1 MSVDVRKT
9 LTDAGYIAV
18 GVGVLGFQ
26 QVQTRRREIQAKM
39 VGAGSPLHV
48 IGDQTNDLRL
58 KVKAG
63 LDRATEAAQGFG
75 TQVAAS
81 AKPIVIDVATRAESL
96 PAPLPKAVTPAVKL
110 AKSVVGAT
118 A

>member
-1 MSVDVRKT
+1 MAVDVKKT

-26 QVQTRRREIQAKM
+26 QVQTRRREMQDR
-39 VGAGSPLHV
+39 VTGAASPLHV
-48 IGDQTNDLRL
+48 VGEQTNELRL

-75 TQVAAS
+75 TQVAES
-81 AKPIVIDVATRAESL
+81 AKPIVLDVAERAETL
-96 PAPLPKAVTPAVKL
+96 PQPLPKAVEPAVKL
-110 AKSVVGAT
+110 AKSLVGA
-118 A
+118 